1 MPHPRS
7 SNGAANPAY
16 SRDGN
21 ETPERAG
28 GRRSRPK
35 ISQVIVTRPHYQQE
49 DLNNAFN
56 YFKPKSSFY
65 QEAMESMREMD
76 TKTCVTGLFPIF
88 KWLPEYSFPSDFI
101 GDLISGLTVGVMH
114 IPQGMGY
121 ALIAN
126 MPPITG
132 IYTAFFPVLIYFL
145 LGTSRHNSMGTLA
158 VVSIMTGKVVYN
170 HSGAGSNYTNL
181 EVGTA
186 LCFLVGI
193 IQLVM
198 CLLRMG
204 AASFLLSEAL
214 VSGFTTGAAVYVFTS
229 QMKDILG
236 VTLPPLGSRFEIVYT
251 YYELGKRIPDT
262 NLVNLGMAIVAI
274 IILLINNEIIKPRLA
289 KLCIIPI
296 PIQLILV
303 VSGTLLSIQFNL
315 KENYGLKV
323 VGTIPQGLPAPK
335 LPNFDIIPEILMES
349 ITVAIVGYTVSVSL
363 GIIFAKKEHYEI
375 GFNQELLAL
384 GAGNVF
390 GSFFSCYPFAASL
403 SRAAIQYLA
412 GGKTQI
418 TGLVSCSLLAVVLL
432 FVASFFQPLPRCILA
447 SIIAVSVQGLLM
459 QSRDLPKFWRQGFF
473 DGVTWIL
480 TFLSVVFISIDV
492 GLLVGFAL
500 SVSSIFF
507 RALKPYMCQM
517 GNVPNSDVYLDIT
530 RYEGLIEH
538 RGIKIIHYSGGL
550 HFASRAVFK
559 NNICQFLNIN
569 LTEETKRRKAPNFI
583 EMDDAI
589 KFLILDFTA
598 LSYIDPS
605 AISTFKTF
613 VKELEVVDIQ
623 TLLAGCSPLVFEK
636 MKKCNFIGGEEQYVR
651 TYPTIHDAVHYAQKQ
666 LRLRAG
672 VVSQMIQEVR
682 L

>member
-1 MPHPRS
+1 MRHPRN
-7 SNGAANPAY
+7 SNGMMNPAY
-16 SRDGN
+16 SRDPN
-21 ETPERAG
+21 DTPEPTG
-28 GRRSRPK
+28 GRRSRSK
-35 ISQVIVTRPHYQQE
+35 ISQVIVARPHYQQE

-56 YFKPKSSFY
+56 YFKPKSNFY
-65 QEAMESMREMD
+65 QEALESMREMD
-76 TKTCVTGLFPIF
+76 TKTCLTGLFPIF
-88 KWLPEYSFPSDFI
+88 QWLPEYSFPSDFI

-132 IYTAFFPVLIYFL
+132 IYTAFFPVFIYFL
-145 LGTSRHNSMGTLA
+145 LGTSRHNSM
-158 VVSIMTGKVVYN
+158 
-170 HSGAGSNYTNL
+170 
-181 EVGTA
+181 
-186 LCFLVGI
+186 
-193 IQLVM
+193 
-198 CLLRMG
+198 
-204 AASFLLSEAL
+204 AL

-236 VTLPPLGSRFEIVYT
+236 VTLPPLGSKFEIVY
-251 YYELGKRIPDT
+251 
-262 NLVNLGMAIVAI
+262 
-274 IILLINNEIIKPRLA
+274 
-289 KLCIIPI
+289 
-296 PIQLILV
+296 LILV
-303 VSGTLLSIQFNL
+303 IGGTLLSIQYNL
-315 KENYGLKV
+315 KENYAIKV

-335 LPNFDIIPEILMES
+335 LPNFDILPEILTES
-349 ITVAIVGYTVSVSL
+349 ITVAVVGYTVSVSL
-363 GIIFAKKEHYEI
+363 GIIFAKKENYEI

-418 TGLVSCSLLAVVLL
+418 TGLISCSLLAVVLL

-459 QSRDLPKFWRQGFF
+459 QAKDLPKFWRQGFF
-473 DGVTWIL
+473 DGVTWVL
-480 TFLSVVFISIDV
+480 TFISVVFISIDV

-507 RALKPYMCQM
+507 RALRPYMCQM

-538 RGIKIIHYSGGL
+538 RGIKIVHYSGGL

-559 NNICQFLNIN
+559 SNICQFLNIN
-569 LTEETKRRKAPNFI
+569 LTEETKRRKSPNFI
-583 EMDDAI
+583 EADDAI
-589 KFLILDFTA
+589 KYLILDFTA

-613 VKELEVVDIQ
+613 VKDLEVIDVQ

-636 MKKCNFIGGEEQYVR
+636 MKKCNFIGGEENYVR
-651 TYPTIHDAVHYAQKQ
+651 TYPTVHDAVHFAQKQ

-672 VVSQMIQEVR
+672 VSQTIQEVR

>member
-1 MPHPRS
+1 MRNSHG
-7 SNGAANPAY
+7 SNGVFNPGY
-16 SRDGN
+16 SRDSGEN
-21 ETPERAG
+21 ADPGVRKP
-28 GRRSRPK
+28 RPK
-35 ISQVIVTRPHYQQE
+35 LSQVIVTRPHYQQE

-56 YFKPKSSFY
+56 YFKPKSNFF
-65 QEAMESMREMD
+65 QEALEGMRDVD
-76 TKTCVTGLFPIF
+76 TKSCITGLFPIF
-88 KWLPEYSFPSDFI
+88 QWLPEYQFPTDLL
-101 GDLISGLTVGVMH
+101 GDIISGITVGVMH

-121 ALIAN
+121 ALLAN

-132 IYTAFFPVLIYFL
+132 IYTAFFPVFIYFL
-145 LGTSRHNSMGTLA
+145 FGSSRHNSMGTLA

-186 LCFLVGI
+186 LCFMVGL

-236 VTLPPLGSRFEIVYT
+236 VTLPPLGSRFEIVNT

-262 NLVNLGMAIVAI
+262 NLINLGIAAVSI

-303 VSGTLLSIQFNL
+303 VSGTLLSIQYNL
-315 KENYGLKV
+315 KDSLKV
-323 VGTIPQGLPAPK
+323 VGTIPQGLPAPQM
-335 LPNFDIIPEILMES
+335 PNVNLFSEIFVES
-349 ITVAIVGYTVSVSL
+349 ITVAVVGYTISVSL
-363 GIIFAKKEHYEI
+363 GIIFAKKENYEI

-384 GAGNVF
+384 GAGNLF
-390 GSFFSCYPFAASL
+390 GSFFSCFPFAASL

-432 FVASFFQPLPRCILA
+432 FVASFFEPLPRCILA

-459 QSRDLPKFWRQGFF
+459 QVKDLPQFWRQGFF
-473 DGVTWIL
+473 DGVTWVL
-480 TFLSVVFISIDV
+480 TFVSVVFISIDV
-492 GLLVGFAL
+492 GLVVGFAL
-500 SVSSIFF
+500 SVSTIFF
-507 RALKPYMCQM
+507 RALKPYMCKM

-530 RYEGLIEH
+530 RYEGLIEF

-550 HFASRAVFK
+550 HFASRATFK
-559 NNICQFLNIN
+559 NTICQFLDIN
-569 LTEETKRRKAPNFI
+569 LTEEIKRHKASEFV
-583 EMDDAI
+583 EADDAV
-589 KFLILDFTA
+589 KFLVLDFTA

-605 AISTFKTF
+605 AISTFKSF
-613 VKELEVVDIQ
+613 IKELESINIQ

-636 MKKCNFIGGEEQYVR
+636 MKKCNFIGGEENYVR
-651 TYPTIHDAVHYAQKQ
+651 TYPTIHDAVHFAQKQ
-666 LRLRAG
+666 LRLRTGGA
-672 VVSQMIQEVR
+672 VETIQEVR

>member
-1 MPHPRS
+1 
-7 SNGAANPAY
+7 
-16 SRDGN
+16 
-21 ETPERAG
+21 
-28 GRRSRPK
+28 
-35 ISQVIVTRPHYQQE
+35 
-49 DLNNAFN
+49 
-56 YFKPKSSFY
+56 
-65 QEAMESMREMD
+65 MREMD
-76 TKTCVTGLFPIF
+76 TKTCLTGLFPIF
-88 KWLPEYSFPSDFI
+88 QWLPEYSFPSDFI

-132 IYTAFFPVLIYFL
+132 IYTAFFPVFIYFL
-145 LGTSRHNSMGTLA
+145 LGTSRHNSMGELTGIQCYLQNNVTKQCVSNIYIYLTLHYSGTLA

-170 HSGAGSNYTNL
+170 HSGEGSNFTNL

-236 VTLPPLGSRFEIVYT
+236 VTLPPLGSKFEIVYT
-251 YYELGKRIPDT
+251 YYELGKKIPET
-262 NLVNLGMAIVAI
+262 NLINLAIAAVAI

-303 VSGTLLSIQFNL
+303 IGGTLLSIQYNL
-315 KENYGLKV
+315 KENYAIKV

-335 LPNFDIIPEILMES
+335 LPNFDILPEILTES
-349 ITVAIVGYTVSVSL
+349 ITVAVVGYTVSVSL
-363 GIIFAKKEHYEI
+363 GIIFAKKENYEI

-418 TGLVSCSLLAVVLL
+418 TGLISCSLLAVVLL

-459 QSRDLPKFWRQGFF
+459 QAKDLPKFWRQGFF
-473 DGVTWIL
+473 DGVTWVL
-480 TFLSVVFISIDV
+480 TFISVVFISIDV

-507 RALKPYMCQM
+507 RALRPYMCQM

-530 RYEGLIEH
+530 RYEGVRCSLIDLAFKAYGALLIGVFLFLFQLFFQLIEH
-538 RGIKIIHYSGGL
+538 RGIKIVHYSGGL

-559 NNICQFLNIN
+559 SNICQFLNIN
-569 LTEETKRRKAPNFI
+569 LTEETKRRKSPNFI
-583 EMDDAI
+583 EADDAI
-589 KFLILDFTA
+589 KYLILDFTA

-613 VKELEVVDIQ
+613 VKDLEVIDVQ

-636 MKKCNFIGGEEQYVR
+636 MKKCNFIGGEENYVR
-651 TYPTIHDAVHYAQKQ
+651 TYPTVHDAVHFAQKQ
-666 LRLRAG
+666 LRL
-672 VVSQMIQEVR
+672 
-682 L
+682 

>member
-1 MPHPRS
+1 MRHHNIT
-7 SNGAANPAY
+7 NGAFNSGY
-16 SRDGN
+16 NRDLGD
-21 ETPERAG
+21 TSDTG
-28 GRRSRPK
+28 GRRSKPK
-35 ISQVIVTRPHYQQE
+35 ISQVIVARPHYQQE

-56 YFKPKSSFY
+56 YFKPKSNFY
-65 QEAMESMREMD
+65 QEALESMREVD
-76 TKTCVTGLFPIF
+76 TKTCITGLFPIF
-88 KWLPEYSFPSDFI
+88 RWLPEYSFPSDFI
-101 GDLISGLTVGVMH
+101 GDLISGITVGVMH

-121 ALIAN
+121 ALLAN

-132 IYTAFFPVLIYFL
+132 IYTAFFPVFIYFL
-145 LGTSRHNSMGTLA
+145 FGTSRHNSMGTLA

-170 HSGAGSNYTNL
+170 HSGDGSNFSNL

-186 LCFLVGI
+186 LCFLVGL

-236 VTLPPLGSRFEIVYT
+236 VTLPPLGSRFEIVHT
-251 YYELGKRIPDT
+251 YYELGKKLPE
-262 NLVNLGMAIVAI
+262 VNLANLGIAFIAV
-274 IILLINNEIIKPRLA
+274 IILLINNEVIKPRLA

-303 VSGTLLSIQFNL
+303 VSGTLLSIQYNL
-315 KENYGLKV
+315 KDNFGIKV
-323 VGTIPQGLPAPK
+323 VGNIPQGLPAPK
-335 LPNFDIIPEILMES
+335 LPNFDILSEIFVES
-349 ITVAIVGYTVSVSL
+349 ITVAVVGYTVSVSL
-363 GIIFAKKEHYEI
+363 GIIFAKKENYEI

-384 GAGNVF
+384 GAGNLF
-390 GSFFSCYPFAASL
+390 GSFFSCFPFAASL

-432 FVASFFQPLPRCILA
+432 FMASFFQPLPRCILA

-459 QSRDLPKFWRQGFF
+459 QAKDLPKFWRQGFF
-473 DGVTWIL
+473 DGVTWVL
-480 TFLSVVFISIDV
+480 TFVSVVFISIDI
-492 GLLVGFAL
+492 GLLVGFTL

-507 RALKPYMCQM
+507 KALKPYMCLM
-517 GNVPNSDVYLDIT
+517 GNVPNSDVYLDLS
-530 RYEGLIEH
+530 RYEGLVELP
-538 RGIKIIHYSGGL
+538 GIKIIHYSGGL
-550 HFASRAVFK
+550 HFASRAIFK
-559 NNICQFLNIN
+559 SNICQFLNIN
-569 LTEETKRRKAPNFI
+569 LTEEIRRHKAPDI
-583 EMDDAI
+583 TVADDAI

-613 VKELEVVDIQ
+613 TKDLEMINVQ

-636 MKKCNFIGGEEQYVR
+636 MKKCNFIGGEEIYVR
-651 TYPTIHDAVHYAQKQ
+651 TFPTIHDAVHHAQKQ
-666 LRLRAG
+666 LRLHASG
-672 VVSQMIQEVR
+672 IGQTIQEVR

>member
-1 MPHPRS
+1 MRNTNGV
-7 SNGAANPAY
+7 SNPSYVRDPTEGAEP
-16 SRDGN
+16 G
-21 ETPERAG
+21 G
-28 GRRSRPK
+28 GRRSRVK
-35 ISQVIVTRPHYQQE
+35 ISQVIVTRPHYQLE
-49 DLNNAFN
+49 DLNSAFN
-56 YFKPKSSFY
+56 YFKPKTHFF
-65 QEAMESMREMD
+65 QEALESMREVD
-76 TKTCVTGLFPIF
+76 TKSCLSGLFPIF

-121 ALIAN
+121 ALLAN

-132 IYTAFFPVLIYFL
+132 IYTAFFPVFIYFL
-145 LGTSRHNSMGTLA
+145 FGTSRHNSMGTLA

-170 HSGAGSNYTNL
+170 HSGEGSHYSNL

-186 LCFLVGI
+186 LCFLVGL

-204 AASFLLSEAL
+204 VASFLLSEAL

-236 VTLPPLGSRFEIVYT
+236 VTLPPLGSRFEIVFT
-251 YYELGKRIPDT
+251 YYELGKKIPEA
-262 NLVNLGMAIVAI
+262 NLMNVAIAVCAI

-303 VSGTLLSIQFNL
+303 VCGTLLSIQLNL
-315 KENYGLKV
+315 KDDYGMKV

-335 LPNFDIIPEILMES
+335 LPNFDILPEILMES

-363 GIIFAKKEHYEI
+363 GIIFAKKENYEI

-384 GAGNVF
+384 GAGNLF

-432 FVASFFQPLPRCILA
+432 YVASFFQPLPRCILA

-459 QSRDLPKFWRQGFF
+459 QAKDLPKFWRQGFF
-473 DGVTWIL
+473 DGVTWLL
-480 TFLSVVFISIDV
+480 TFVSVVFISIDI

-500 SVSSIFF
+500 SISSIFV

-517 GNVPNSDVYLDIT
+517 GNVPNSDVYLDLT
-530 RYEGLIEH
+530 RYQGLVEL
-538 RGIKIIHYSGGL
+538 RGIKIIHYAGGL
-550 HFASRAVFK
+550 HFASRATFK
-559 NNICQFLNIN
+559 NTVCQFLGIN
-569 LTEETKRRKAPNFI
+569 LTEEIKRQKDPEFCRA
-583 EMDDAI
+583 EDAI
-589 KFLILDFTA
+589 NFLILDFTA

-605 AISTFKTF
+605 AISTFKQF
-613 VKELEVVDIQ
+613 AKELESIGIQ
-623 TLLAGCSPLVFEK
+623 TLLAGCSPVVFEK
-636 MKKCNFIGGEEQYVR
+636 MKKCGFLGGEENYVR
-651 TYPTIHDAVHYAQKQ
+651 TYPTIHDAVHYGQKQ
-666 LRLRAG
+666 LRLRAAG
-672 VVSQMIQEVR
+672 ATPTIQEVR